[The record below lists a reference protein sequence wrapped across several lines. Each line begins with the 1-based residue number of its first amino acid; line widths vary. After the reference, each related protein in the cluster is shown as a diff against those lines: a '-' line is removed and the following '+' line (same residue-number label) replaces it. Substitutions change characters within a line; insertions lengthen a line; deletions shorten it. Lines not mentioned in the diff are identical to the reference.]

1 MRQRSQRALAGMPT
15 ILDDIISLWF
25 SYAFRAKP
33 PEIVK
38 QASDMLL
45 AGDPVVHSWT
55 WEAML
60 ELNYGLYLI
69 RLPMPVMAL
78 TGSEDRSVSLAAFQA
93 LIDTLPHPKS
103 LIFSGAG
110 HLPLLETPKDYARV
124 LDEFAAAASKDT
136 RKQQERSL
144 K

>member
-1 MRQRSQRALAGMPT
+1 
-15 ILDDIISLWF
+15 
-25 SYAFRAKP
+25 
-33 PEIVK
+33 
-38 QASDMLL
+38 MLL

-55 WEAML
+55 WEAMV